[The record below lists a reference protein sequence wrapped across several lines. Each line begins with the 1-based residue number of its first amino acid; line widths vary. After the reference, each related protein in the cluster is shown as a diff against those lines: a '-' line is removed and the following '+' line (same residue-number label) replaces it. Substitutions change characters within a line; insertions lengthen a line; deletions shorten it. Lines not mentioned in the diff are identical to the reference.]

1 MPFDKLRMSG
11 TLLSPQPGFAGTTVE
26 GPVVGGY
33 QRQQV
38 ERAVGV
44 ASDYVQEPVATVVD
58 EPQPGEQG
66 VGAAYRVQRERLRG
80 VGEVEARQ
88 VEQEAVEQDYV
99 DSVAAGEAVGPGCLR
114 ILSPRPPRSAV
125 GLGRPIASLMRMF
138 SRSGAETRATK
149 DGLQPP
155 TP

>member
-1 MPFDKLRMSG
+1 M
-11 TLLSPQPGFAGTTVE
+11 E
-26 GPVVGGY
+26 GPIVGGY

-44 ASDYVQEPVATVVD
+44 ASDYVQGPVATVVD

-66 VGAAYRVQRERLRG
+66 VEAAHRVQRACLRG

-99 DSVAAGEAVGPGCLR
+99 DSVAAGEAVAWILR
-114 ILSPRPPRSAV
+114 ILSPRPP
-125 GLGRPIASLMRMF
+125 G
-138 SRSGAETRATK
+138 
-149 DGLQPP
+149 PP
-155 TP
+155 WPGPPYDLF